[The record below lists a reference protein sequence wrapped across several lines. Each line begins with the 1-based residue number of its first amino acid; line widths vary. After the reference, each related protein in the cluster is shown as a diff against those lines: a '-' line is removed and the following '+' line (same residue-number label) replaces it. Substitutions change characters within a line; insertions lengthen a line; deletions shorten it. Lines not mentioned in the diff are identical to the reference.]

1 MILFL
6 IKMESIYFQVYLTK
20 RMIISNKIIEQHG
33 LKPEE
38 YASIKKLLKRE
49 PNLLELG
56 IFSAMWNEHCSYKS
70 SRKHL
75 KNLPTKGKQVI
86 QGPGEN
92 AGVIDIG
99 DDDAIIFKIESHNHP
114 SYIEPY
120 QGAATGVGGI
130 LRDVFTMGARPIA
143 LLNSIHF
150 GSPDHFKTK
159 SLLNG
164 VVSGIGGYGNCIG
177 IPTVAGETKFNNT
190 YNENILVNAMAVGLA
205 KKNKIFYSKAKGV
218 NKSVV
223 YVGSKTGRDGIH
235 GASMASA
242 EFDEKTEEKKPTV
255 QVGDPFTEK
264 LLMEACLELMKDNSI
279 ISIQDMGAAG
289 LTSSSVEMASKGDLG
304 IELNLEKVPCRED
317 NMTPYEMMLS
327 ESQERMLIILEDG
340 KEKHAKEIFKKWD
353 LDFNI
358 IGKTTA
364 TNNLTLRFNNE
375 VKGEIPIEALASK
388 APIYDRKWIKKKIKK
403 DKINLKNLKKVKI
416 EDALIKIL
424 SSANHSNKSWITN
437 QYDQMVM
444 CDTIQKSG
452 SDAAIIRIHNK
463 DKAIAV
469 SVDSSANYCKSHPLT
484 GGKQIVS
491 ENWRNL
497 ISVGAKPMAITN
509 CLNFGNPE
517 NPEIM
522 GEFAECLMGIKEACE
537 FLNYPVVSGNVS
549 FYNGTNKKNI
559 YPTPVIGGVGLIN
572 DLTKKTSHQ
581 FKKENSIILLVGKTF
596 GHLEQSVF
604 LEEVHSIFEGLPPE
618 VNLMNEKNN
627 GESVLEII
635 KSNLVDSVHDISNG
649 GLIVA
654 LAEMTMGSNYGVK
667 IDKPKKLKN
676 LYEYF
681 FGEDQ
686 SRYILEVDAKNL
698 IKVEN
703 ILKNNNVF
711 FENIGITQKDY
722 YEISQEMKIATKD
735 LYKINNQWYKNY

>member
-1 MILFL
+1 
-6 IKMESIYFQVYLTK
+6 MELIYFQAY
-20 RMIISNKIIEQHG
+20 SNKNMEINNQTIEKHG
-33 LKPEE
+33 LKLEE
-38 YASIKKLLKRE
+38 YELIKKFLKRE

-70 SRKHL
+70 SKVHL

-150 GSPDHFKTK
+150 GSPEHSKTRG
-159 SLLNG
+159 LLNG

-177 IPTVAGETKFNNT
+177 IPTVAGETKFNKT
-190 YNENILVNAMAVGLA
+190 YNDNILVNAMAVGHA
-205 KKNKIFYSKAKGV
+205 KKNKIFYSKAKGL

-264 LLMEACLELMKDNSI
+264 LLMEACLELMKENSI

-304 IELNLEKVPCRED
+304 IELDLEKIPCREE
-317 NMTPYEMMLS
+317 NMTPYDMMLS
-327 ESQERMLIILEDG
+327 ESQERMLIILEDDQ
-340 KEKHAKEIFKKWD
+340 EIKARKIFEKWD
-353 LDFNI
+353 LDFVV
-358 IGKTTA
+358 IGKTTS
-364 TNNLTLRFNNE
+364 TKKLVLKYNNKVE
-375 VKGEIPIEALASK
+375 AEIPLNALSTK
-388 APIYDRKWIKKKIKK
+388 APVYERKWTKKKLPKEKADLKTLKKIKL
-403 DKINLKNLKKVKI
+403 D
-416 EDALIKIL
+416 DALIKIL
-424 SSANHSNKSWITN
+424 SSPNHSNKSWVTE
-437 QYDQMVM
+437 QFDQMVM
-444 CDTIQKSG
+444 CDTMNKSG
-452 SDAAIIRIHNK
+452 GDAAILRIHGK
-463 DKAIAV
+463 EKAIAV

-484 GGKQIVS
+484 GGKQIVC
-491 ENWRNL
+491 ENWRNI
-497 ISVGAKPMAITN
+497 ISSGAEPLAITN

-517 NPEIM
+517 NPEVM
-522 GEFAECLMGIKEACE
+522 GEFAECLRGIKEACE

-559 YPTPVIGGVGLIN
+559 FPTPVIGGIGLI
-572 DLTKKTSHQ
+572 KKYDNVIDHK
-581 FKKENSIILLVGKTF
+581 FKSENSVIILVGKTF

-604 LEEVHSIFEGLPPE
+604 LEELHSISYGQPPE
-618 VNLMNEKNN
+618 INFPNEKNN
-627 GESVLEII
+627 GVSILELIN
-635 KSNLVDSVHDISNG
+635 KKLLNSVHDVSAG
-649 GLIVA
+649 GLIIT
-654 LAEMTMGSNYGVK
+654 LAEMVIGSEFGVK
-667 IDKPKKLKN
+667 IKKPEN
-676 LYEYF
+676 LTSLTKYF

-686 SRYILEVDAKNL
+686 GRYVIEIDKNNL
-698 IKVEN
+698 LNVEK
-703 ILKNNNVF
+703 ILKKNGVF
-711 FENIGITQKDY
+711 YENIGFTQKDY
-722 YEISQEMKIATKD
+722 LEIKDEIKINIKD
-735 LYKINNQWYKNY
+735 LKIINDKWYNNY